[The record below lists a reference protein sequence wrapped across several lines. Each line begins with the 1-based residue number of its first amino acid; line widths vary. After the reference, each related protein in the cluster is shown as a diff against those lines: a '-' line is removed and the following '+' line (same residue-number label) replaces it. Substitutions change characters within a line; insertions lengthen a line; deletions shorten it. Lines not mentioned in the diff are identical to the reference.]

1 MDSSDGI
8 QMLPLSAKDIELT
21 GLSWEG
27 STCWLWLLWEEL
39 KGFGETSLRVA
50 SVNCHHL
57 GFSCICWHLRILL
70 CTWSVLI
77 PGQ

>member
-39 KGFGETSLRVA
+39 KGFGETSLRLPVSTATTLVSHA
-50 SVNCHHL
+50 SA
-57 GFSCICWHLRILL
+57 G
-70 CTWSVLI
+70 T
-77 PGQ
+77 